1 MIDTMSAAAKSREE
15 MTDAEMILAVIAT
28 GMTTAGVI
36 TAVLTDRGLFIRITQ
51 ISSCVNSQY
60 VTGPRDMNQRS
71 VTVIGI
77 LITADKITRGLV
89 STKGLVK
96 KDLGTGTCLESIE
109 DQTTGEDI
117 NLLLRTVSQSCFV
130 VCRDRDRGYDDRRY

>member
-1 MIDTMSAAAKSREE
+1 MIDSMTAAAKSCEE
-15 MTDAEMILAVIAT
+15 MINTEMIITAIAT
-28 GMTTAGVI
+28 GMTTAGGI
-36 TAVLTDRGLFIRITQ
+36 TAVLTDRGAFIRIKQNT
-51 ISSCVNSQY
+51 SCVGSKY
-60 VTGPRDMNQRS
+60 VAGPRDVNQRT

-77 LITADKITRGLV
+77 IIATDMRGLV
-89 STKGLVK
+89 SAQGLVK
-96 KDLGTGTCLESIE
+96 KVLGTGTGLESIE